1 MVFKITPTWA
11 KRMLGSSKVMMIDP
25 EASISS
31 HGRNIALSVHL
42 EQVMTVC
49 DTVMPAESKT
59 GVSCKSHFQDENLH
73 RLATELRSQ
82 PGLQY
87 TGGFDIIYIDHC

>member
-1 MVFKITPTWA
+1 
-11 KRMLGSSKVMMIDP
+11 MLGSSKAMMIDP

-31 HGRNIALSVHL
+31 HGRNIALSMHL

-59 GVSCKSHFQDENLH
+59 GVSCKSRFQDENLH
-73 RLATELRSQ
+73 QLATELRSQ
-82 PGLQY
+82 PGHAVYRFVGL
-87 TGGFDIIYIDHC
+87 TSFILTIVKKKC